1 MLNLQI
7 KLRLIACILLLA
19 SAFFPPTL
27 AFAEPAEPLRYDFS
41 QVTAADLISAMNVL
55 RTSYGLQA
63 LIEDPIIDAVAQS
76 TAQTMADNLLSWHIG
91 DVRGR
96 LAAAGYGGGGTVWA
110 TENFAIGYDASIDEI
125 MVMWSDESHMLPAVK
140 PYYCNIGAGTA
151 QASNGSTYY
160 VLQAAYVSGKEC
172 GTYTSPGGPVEGG
185 GGFGII
191 VPVTIAT
198 PDAAG
203 KIVHVVQSG
212 QSFWAIAVA
221 YQTTIKEILRWNN
234 LPEGTV
240 LQMGQELVIPN
251 PKAEGYMTPTPFGY
265 FTASPP
271 DADGKIVHTVQ
282 AYQNLSIISEVY
294 GVPIERILELNSLT
308 IDMPLQIGQKLLIY
322 PGNVTPTPTPRP
334 LTPIE
339 MLTPAAD
346 GNYYHIVKEGQNFS
360 WIAGYY
366 GIPLADLLAW
376 NNMTENYPLWPE
388 DRLLLKVTPPATITP
403 TPTPVTPTPTPSP
416 TLPSTPTPTLLPSP
430 TSTAT
435 PEPTLLG
442 LGAGFNPLW
451 LIPVVIILGGGG
463 YLAFHS
469 ARKKSPTSTSSE
481 QTPQIDDSADD
492 IQE

>member
-1 MLNLQI
+1 MLNL
-7 KLRLIACILLLA
+7 KTKMRLIACILLVAYAL
-19 SAFFPPTL
+19 FPPTL
-27 AFAEPAEPLRYDFS
+27 AFAEPAEPLHYDFS

-63 LIEDPIIDAVAQS
+63 LIEDPTINTVAQN
-76 TAQTMADNLLSWHIG
+76 TAQYMADNLLSWHIG
-91 DVRGR
+91 DVAGR
-96 LAAAGYGGGGTVWA
+96 LAAAGYGGGNKVWA

-160 VLQAAYVSGKEC
+160 VLQAAYVSGQAC
-172 GTYTSPGGPVEGG
+172 DSNTSPGGPVEGG
-185 GGFGII
+185 GFGII
-191 VPVTIAT
+191 VPVKIAT
-198 PDAAG
+198 PDATG

-240 LQMGQELVIPN
+240 LQIGQELVIPN

-376 NNMTENYPLWPE
+376 NNMTENSTLWPG
-388 DRLLLKVTPPATITP
+388 DRLLLKVTPPATVTP
-403 TPTPVTPTPTPSP
+403 TPTPVTPTTIPSP
-416 TLPSTPTPTLLPSP
+416 TLTSTPTPTLLPSP

-442 LGAGFNPLW
+442 LGAGFNPFW
-451 LIPVVIILGGGG
+451 LIPVVIILAGGG
-463 YLAFHS
+463 YLALRS
-469 ARKKSPTSTSSE
+469 ARRKRLANTPSEPTLPDESTTE
-481 QTPQIDDSADD
+481 GQG
-492 IQE
+492 

>member
-1 MLNLQI
+1 MLNP
-7 KLRLIACILLLA
+7 KTKMRLIACIFILA
-19 SAFFPPTL
+19 STLFPPAL
-27 AFAEPAEPLRYDFS
+27 AFAEKAEPLRYDFS
-41 QVTAADLISAMNVL
+41 QVTAADLILAMNTL
-55 RTSYGLQA
+55 RVSYGLQA
-63 LIEDPIIDAVAQS
+63 LIEDPIINAVAQS
-76 TAQTMADNLLSWHIG
+76 TAQTMADNMLSWHIG
-91 DVRGR
+91 DVAGR
-96 LAAAGYGGGGTVWA
+96 LAAAGYGGGSKVWA
-110 TENFAIGYDASIDEI
+110 TENFAIGYNASIDEI
-125 MVMWSDESHMLPAVK
+125 MVMWSDESHMLPAVT
-140 PYYCNIGAGTA
+140 PAYCNIGAGTA

-160 VLQAAYVSGKEC
+160 VLQAAYVSGQAC
-172 GTYTSPGGPVEGG
+172 GSYTSPGGPVEGG
-185 GGFGII
+185 GSYDII

-198 PDAAG
+198 PDANG

-240 LQMGQELVIPN
+240 LQVGQELIIPN

-294 GVPIERILELNSLT
+294 GVPIERILELNNLT

-346 GNYYHIVKEGQNFS
+346 GNYYHIVKEGQNLS

-366 GIPLADLLAW
+366 GISLADLLAW
-376 NNMTENYPLWPE
+376 NSMTENYVLWPGE
-388 DRLLLKVTPPATITP
+388 KLLLKVTLPATITP
-403 TPTPVTPTPTPSP
+403 TPTPVTPTPIPSP
-416 TLPSTPTPTLLPSP
+416 TLTSTPTPTLLPSP

-463 YLAFHS
+463 YLALRS
-469 ARKKSPTSTSSE
+469 ARKKSQTSISSE
-481 QTPQIDDSADD
+481 QMPPIDDSVDD

>member
-1 MLNLQI
+1 M
-7 KLRLIACILLLA
+7 RLIACILLVG
-19 SAFFPPTL
+19 SALFPPTL

-55 RTSYGLQA
+55 RTSYGLQP

-91 DVRGR
+91 DVAGR
-96 LAAAGYGGGGTVWA
+96 LAAAGYGGGSKVWA

-125 MVMWSDESHMLPAVK
+125 MVMWSDESHMLPAVN

-160 VLQAAYVSGKEC
+160 VLQAAYVSGQAC
-172 GTYTSPGGPVEGG
+172 DSNTSPVGPVEG

-191 VPVTIAT
+191 VPVTTAT
-198 PDAAG
+198 PDATG
-203 KIVHVVQSG
+203 KIVHVVKSG

-240 LQMGQELVIPN
+240 LQIGQELVIPN

-265 FTASPP
+265 FIANPP
-271 DADGKIVHTVQ
+271 DVDGKIVHTVQ

-360 WIAGYY
+360 WIASYY
-366 GIPLADLLAW
+366 GISLADLLAW
-376 NNMTENYPLWPE
+376 NNLTENYVPWPGE
-388 DRLLLKVTPPATITP
+388 KLLLKVTPPATITP
-403 TPTPVTPTPTPSP
+403 TPTPVTPTPIPSP
-416 TLPSTPTPTLLPSP
+416 TLTSTPTPTLLPNP

-463 YLAFHS
+463 YLALRS
-469 ARKKSPTSTSSE
+469 AHKKSAANTPSE
-481 QTPQIDDSADD
+481 QTLPIDDSAKVD
-492 IQE
+492 QE

>member
-1 MLNLQI
+1 MLNL
-7 KLRLIACILLLA
+7 KTKMRLIACILLVA
-19 SAFFPPTL
+19 SALFPPTL

-41 QVTAADLISAMNVL
+41 LVTAADLISAMNVL
-55 RTSYGLQA
+55 RTSYGLQP

-76 TAQTMADNLLSWHIG
+76 TAQYMADKLLSWHIG
-91 DVRGR
+91 DVAGR
-96 LAAAGYGGGGTVWA
+96 LAAAGYGGGSKVYA
-110 TENFAIGYDASIDEI
+110 TENFAIGYGASIDEI
-125 MVMWSDESHMLPAVK
+125 MVMWSDESHMLPAVT
-140 PYYCNIGAGTA
+140 PAYCNIGAGTA

-160 VLQAAYVSGKEC
+160 VLQAAYVSGQTC
-172 GTYTSPGGPVEGG
+172 GSYTSPGGPVEGG

-198 PDAAG
+198 PDATG

-294 GVPIERILELNSLT
+294 GVPIERILELNDLT
-308 IDMPLQIGQKLLIY
+308 RDTPLQIGQKLLIY

-346 GNYYHIVKEGQNFS
+346 GNYYHIVKEGQNF
-360 WIAGYY
+360 WRIADYY
-366 GIPLADLLAW
+366 GIPLEDLLAW
-376 NNMTENYPLWPE
+376 NNLTENYVPWPGE
-388 DRLLLKVTPPATITP
+388 KLLLKVTPPATITP

-416 TLPSTPTPTLLPSP
+416 TLPSTPTATLLPSP
-430 TSTAT
+430 TSTAA

-442 LGAGFNPLW
+442 LGLGFNPLW

-463 YLAFHS
+463 YLALRS
-469 ARKKSPTSTSSE
+469 ARKKSAASTFSE
-481 QTPQIDDSADD
+481 QTPPDDDSADD

>member
-1 MLNLQI
+1 MLNL
-7 KLRLIACILLLA
+7 KTKMRLIACILLVG
-19 SAFFPPTL
+19 SALFPPTL

-63 LIEDPIIDAVAQS
+63 LIEDPIINAVAQS

-91 DVRGR
+91 DVAGR
-96 LAAAGYGGGGTVWA
+96 LAAAGYGGGSKVWA

-125 MVMWSDESHMLPAVK
+125 MVMWSDESHMLPAVN

-160 VLQAAYVSGKEC
+160 VLQAAYVSGQAC
-172 GTYTSPGGPVEGG
+172 DSNTSPVGPVEG

-191 VPVTIAT
+191 VPVTTAT
-198 PDAAG
+198 PDATG
-203 KIVHVVQSG
+203 KIVHVVKSG

-240 LQMGQELVIPN
+240 LQIGQELVIPN

-265 FTASPP
+265 FIANPP
-271 DADGKIVHTVQ
+271 DVDGKIVHTVQ

-360 WIAGYY
+360 WIASYY
-366 GIPLADLLAW
+366 GISLADLLAW
-376 NNMTENYPLWPE
+376 NNLTENYVPWPGE
-388 DRLLLKVTPPATITP
+388 KLLLKVTPPATITP
-403 TPTPVTPTPTPSP
+403 TPTPVTPTPIPSP
-416 TLPSTPTPTLLPSP
+416 TLTSTPTPTLLPNP

-463 YLAFHS
+463 YLALRS
-469 ARKKSPTSTSSE
+469 AHKKSAANTPSE
-481 QTPQIDDSADD
+481 QTLPIDDSAKVD
-492 IQE
+492 QE

>member
-1 MLNLQI
+1 MLNL
-7 KLRLIACILLLA
+7 KTKMRLIACILLVA
-19 SAFFPPTL
+19 SALFPPTL

-55 RTSYGLQA
+55 RTSYGLQP
-63 LIEDPIIDAVAQS
+63 LIEDPTINMVAQN
-76 TAQTMADNLLSWHIG
+76 TAQYMADNLLSWHIG
-91 DVRGR
+91 NVAGR
-96 LAAAGYGGGGTVWA
+96 LAAAGYGGGSKVYA
-110 TENFAIGYDASIDEI
+110 TENFAIGYGASIDEI
-125 MVMWSDESHMLPAVK
+125 MVMWSDESHMLPAVT
-140 PYYCNIGAGTA
+140 PAYCNIGAGTA

-160 VLQAAYVSGKEC
+160 VLQAAYVSGQTC
-172 GTYTSPGGPVEGG
+172 GSYTSPGDPVEGG
-185 GGFGII
+185 GYGII

-198 PDAAG
+198 PDASG
-203 KIVHVVQSG
+203 RILHEVQSG
-212 QSFWAIAVA
+212 QTFWAIAVA

-240 LQMGQELVIPN
+240 LQMGQVLVIPN

-282 AYQNLSIISEVY
+282 AYQYLTIISDVY
-294 GVPIERILELNSLT
+294 SVPVERILELNRLT
-308 IDMPLQIGQKLLIY
+308 IDTPLQIGQKLLIY

-346 GNYYHIVKEGQNFS
+346 GDYYHIVKEGQYFS

-366 GIPLADLLAW
+366 GIPLEDLLAW
-376 NNMTENYPLWPE
+376 NNMTENYPLWPG
-388 DRLLLKVTPPATITP
+388 DRLLLKVTPPATVTP

-416 TLPSTPTPTLLPSP
+416 TLPSTPTATLLPSP

-451 LIPVVIILGGGG
+451 LISVVIILGGGG
-463 YLAFHS
+463 YLALRS
-469 ARKKSPTSTSSE
+469 ARKKSAGSTSSE
-481 QTPQIDDSADD
+481 QTPPNDNSADD